1 MLQIL
6 LVSPWTCNKTRLL
19 SVGLQQKIVFER
31 SSGMEFT
38 DTIELAIVFFAISF
52 VIKSILDYSMKKKLI
67 DKGLVDENVKHLFKY
82 SGPANG
88 SLKWG
93 MVLVAVGGA
102 VIIGRLAPYSWSDEA
117 TVSSMFILAGL
128 ALIVYYAISPKIGRG
143 SEKNTPAE

>member
-1 MLQIL
+1 
-6 LVSPWTCNKTRLL
+6 
-19 SVGLQQKIVFER
+19 
-31 SSGMEFT
+31 MEFT

-67 DKGLVDENVKHLFKY
+67 DKGLVDENVRHLFKY

-128 ALIVYYAISPKIGRG
+128 ALIVYYAISPKLGRG
-143 SEKNTPAE
+143 PEKKSPAE